1 MGTPEDVAAEE
12 YFTPPVE
19 REQRYHW
26 SFQCQHCF
34 IKSGYGLTGTISE
47 AYVNAPTC
55 CRGEAMQP
63 VRGNK
68 VKGFKY
74 S

>member
-12 YFTPPVE
+12 YFTPPTE

-34 IKSGYGLTGTISE
+34 IKSGYGYTGDTTG
-47 AYVNAPTC
+47 AYNNAPAC
-55 CRGEAMQP
+55 CGVKAMMPIRGHE
-63 VRGNK
+63 
-68 VKGFKY
+68 VK
-74 S
+74 